1 MKKRILYVCIFV
13 EYKPL
18 SETELEVRCS
28 AAMRSARKL
37 RGAPACADVQ
47 HGNVPHNH
55 HLQELSDFSDQ
66 YRAVG
71 GMAASAG
78 VISAREL
85 KQLVVREK
93 NRVKQAKYRAKMK
106 VCQEKLCKC
115 RITGLCWHQMRSPMP
130 HAGAAMRVR
139 RNRHL

>member
-85 KQLVVREK
+85 GRSREK
-93 NRVKQAKYRAKMK
+93 SREASEVSRQNEGVSRKT
-106 VCQEKLCKC
+106 L
-115 RITGLCWHQMRSPMP
+115 
-130 HAGAAMRVR
+130 
-139 RNRHL
+139 